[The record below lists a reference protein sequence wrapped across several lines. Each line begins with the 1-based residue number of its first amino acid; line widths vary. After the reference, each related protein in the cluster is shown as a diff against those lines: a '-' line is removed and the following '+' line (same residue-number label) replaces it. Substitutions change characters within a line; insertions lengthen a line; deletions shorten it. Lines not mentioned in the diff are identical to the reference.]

1 MMEKEKSGLKRLF
14 DTSGKSEEERKKFK
28 QRALLMLVA
37 VVVVCLMG
45 LWLVIKDGLGNKDQ
59 ALQIKKGINTS
70 LPDAVLKKD
79 VPVDKMSIYNI
90 TPMDTAGKEEG
101 LSGLQ
106 RSLKTPVEDVQIDAI
121 RERLKSIDQ
130 QINAPVVVRNG
141 FAPVPAVVSPGLDH
155 DTKGDVDRLEKLM
168 QVMQQGK
175 GEDKEMDQLSEMMDK
190 IIAVQNPGLV
200 QEKML
205 TRKTELAKKNSTF
218 RAVPAVVEGNQKVL
232 PGGLV
237 RLRLLDTVSLN
248 GMLLPK
254 DQLLFGS
261 CTIVNQRLLLDITN
275 VRLGS
280 SIVPVQLSVFSLDG
294 IIGIDAPEAVLG
306 ETAGNGLSNAV
317 QSMQFLSM
325 DQSLG
330 VQAAGAGIDA
340 AKSLIGKRA
349 KRIRVKLK
357 DRYPVLLRINRY

>member
-1 MMEKEKSGLKRLF
+1 MEKRKSGLKRLF
-14 DTSGKSEEERKKFK
+14 DTSGQSEEEKKKFK
-28 QRALLMLVA
+28 QRVLLMFVA
-37 VVVVCLMG
+37 VVAVCLVG
-45 LWLVIKDGLGNKDQ
+45 LGLVIKDSLVKKELAQQ
-59 ALQIKKGINTS
+59 AKKGINTS

-79 VPVDKMSIYNI
+79 TPADKMSIYSM
-90 TPMDTAGKEEG
+90 TPIDTAGKQEG

-106 RSLKTPVEDVQIDAI
+106 MSLKAPAEDAQANAI

-130 QINAPVVVRNG
+130 QINAPIAVRSSYVPAPVVVS
-141 FAPVPAVVSPGLDH
+141 ASEDK
-155 DTKGDVDRLEKLM
+155 DIKGDVDRLEKLM

-190 IIAVQNPGLV
+190 IIAVQNPALV
-200 QEKML
+200 QEKL
-205 TRKTELAKKNSTF
+205 LARKTELAKKDSAF
-218 RAVPAVVEGNQKVL
+218 RAVPAVIDGNQKVM

-248 GMLLPK
+248 GMRLPK
-254 DQLLFGS
+254 DQLLFGF

-357 DRYPVLLRINRY
+357 DLYPVLLRINRY

>member
-1 MMEKEKSGLKRLF
+1 MEKRKSGLKRLF
-14 DTSGKSEEERKKFK
+14 DTSGKSEAEKKKFK
-28 QRALLMLVA
+28 QRALVMLVA
-37 VVVVCLMG
+37 VVAVCLVG
-45 LWLVIKDGLGNKDQ
+45 LGLVIKDSLLKKEQ
-59 ALQIKKGINTS
+59 AQQVKKGINTN

-79 VPVDKMSIYNI
+79 APEDKMSIYSI
-90 TPMDTAGKEEG
+90 TPMDTAGKHDG

-106 RSLKTPVEDVQIDAI
+106 MSLKAPVEDAQAVEI

-130 QINAPVVVRNG
+130 QINAPATVRNG
-141 FAPVPAVVSPGLDH
+141 YVSAPVTASSSGDT

-168 QVMQQGK
+168 QAMQQGK
-175 GEDKEMDQLSEMMDK
+175 GEDEEMSQLNEMMDK
-190 IIAVQNPGLV
+190 IIAVQNPGLL

-205 TRKTELAKKNSTF
+205 ARKTELAKKDSAF
-218 RAVPAVVEGNQKVL
+218 RAIPAVVEGTQKVMQ
-232 PGGLV
+232 GGLV
-237 RLRLLDTVSLN
+237 KLRLTDTVSLS

-254 DQLLFGS
+254 GQLLFGS

-275 VRLGS
+275 IRLGS

-306 ETAGNGLSNAV
+306 ETAGNGVSNAV

-330 VQAAGAGIDA
+330 IQAAGAGIDA

-357 DRYPVLLRINRY
+357 DHYPVLLRINRY

>member
-1 MMEKEKSGLKRLF
+1 MEKGKIGLKRLF
-14 DTSGKSEEERKKFK
+14 DTSGKSEAEKKKFK

-37 VVVVCLMG
+37 VVAVCSIG
-45 LWLVIKDGLGNKDQ
+45 LWLVVKDSLAKNELAQKT
-59 ALQIKKGINTS
+59 KKGINAS

-79 VPVDKMSIYNI
+79 VPGDKMSIYSI
-90 TPMDTAGKEEG
+90 TPMDTAGKHDR

-106 RSLKTPVEDVQIDAI
+106 MSLKAPVEDAQIGAI

-130 QINAPVVVRNG
+130 QINAPVAVRAG
-141 FAPVPAVVSPGLDH
+141 YVPAPVGFSSSGDN

-168 QVMQQGK
+168 QTIQQGK
-175 GEDKEMDQLSEMMDK
+175 REDKEMDQLSEMMDK
-190 IIAVQNPGLV
+190 IIAVQNPGLM

-205 TRKTELAKKNSTF
+205 ARKTELAKKDSAF
-218 RAVPAVVEGNQKVL
+218 RAVPAVVEGRQKVIQ
-232 PGGLV
+232 GGLV
-237 RLRLLDTVSLN
+237 KLRLLDTVSLN

-306 ETAGNGLSNAV
+306 ETAGNGVSNAV

-330 VQAAGAGIDA
+330 IQAAGAGIDA

-357 DRYPVLLRINRY
+357 DRDPVLLRINRY

>member
-1 MMEKEKSGLKRLF
+1 MEKGKSSLKRLF
-14 DTSGKSEEERKKFK
+14 DTSGKSEAEKKKFK

-37 VVVVCLMG
+37 VVAVCLVG
-45 LWLVIKDGLGNKDQ
+45 LGLVIKDSLAKKEQ
-59 ALQIKKGINTS
+59 AQQAKKGINTS

-79 VPVDKMSIYNI
+79 MPGDKMSIYNI
-90 TPMDTAGKEEG
+90 TPMDTAGKHEG

-106 RSLKTPVEDVQIDAI
+106 MSLKASVEDAQANAI

-130 QINAPVVVRNG
+130 QINAPVAVRSG
-141 FAPVPAVVSPGLDH
+141 FVPAPVAVSPMGDH
-155 DTKGDVDRLEKLM
+155 DTKADVDRLEKLM
-168 QVMQQGK
+168 QAMQEGK
-175 GEDKEMDQLSEMMDK
+175 SGDKEMEQLSEMMDK

-205 TRKTELAKKNSTF
+205 ARKTELAKKDSAF
-218 RAVPAVVEGNQKVL
+218 RAVPAVVEGSQKVM

-275 VRLGS
+275 IRLGS
-280 SIVPVQLSVFSLDG
+280 SIIPVQLSVFSLDG
-294 IIGIDAPEAVLG
+294 IVGIDAPEAVLG

-317 QSMQFLSM
+317 QSMQFLSI

-330 VQAAGAGIDA
+330 IQAAGAGIDA
-340 AKSLIGKRA
+340 AKSLIGKRV
-349 KRIRVKLK
+349 KRVRVKLK
-357 DRYPVLLRINRY
+357 DCYPVLLRINRY